1 MSMRVQIALKGIT
14 DLEVLMEALAEMGIE
29 PIRLDGESRG
39 RNRAT
44 LLLADI
50 GARRVGFQRSGSGE
64 LVMVGDHQWPIMRDR
79 GFHQKMR
86 QYYSLSLVKR
96 KVREH
101 QYHLASVETSEDG
114 TIRVI
119 ARAWR

>member
-29 PIRLDGESRG
+29 PVRLDGGSRG
-39 RNRAT
+39 RNRTT
-44 LLLADI
+44 LFLADI
-50 GARRVGFQRSGSGE
+50 GARRVGFQRNGGGE
-64 LVMVGDHQWPIMRDR
+64 LVMVGDNQWPIMKDR
-79 GFHQKMR
+79 EFRQKMR

-96 KVREH
+96 KIREH
-101 QYHLASVETSEDG
+101 QYRLASVETSEDG
-114 TIRVI
+114 TIRVV

>member
-1 MSMRVQIALKGIT
+1 MSMRIQIALKGIT
-14 DLEVLMEALAEMGIE
+14 ELEVLMEALGEMGIE
-29 PIRLDGESRG
+29 PIRLEDQSRG
-39 RNRAT
+39 WNRPA
-44 LLLADI
+44 LFLADI
-50 GARRVGFQRSGSGE
+50 GGRRVGFQRNGSGE

-96 KVREH
+96 KIREH
-101 QYHLASVETSEDG
+101 QYRLASVETSEDG
-114 TIRVI
+114 TIRVV